1 MKNTLIG
8 SFAITLALSAT
19 SVVAQQNMGDMK
31 NMEMGKMSSPGS
43 QTMHMARGT
52 VEKVDTKM
60 GVVTLAHGPVKSL
73 NWPSMTMG
81 FDVKD
86 KSLFD
91 KLVVGKTVEFEFMPA
106 NKRYLIT
113 AVK

>member
-1 MKNTLIG
+1 M
-8 SFAITLALSAT
+8 
-19 SVVAQQNMGDMK
+19 AQQNMGDMK
-31 NMEMGKMSSPGS
+31 NMEMGKTSALGS
-43 QTMHMARGT
+43 KTMHRARGM
-52 VEKVDTKM
+52 VKEVDTRM
-60 GVVTLAHGPVKSL
+60 GVVTLAHEPVKSL

-91 KLVVGKTVEFEFMPA
+91 KLTVGKTVEFEFMPA
-106 NKRYLIT
+106 DKRYLIT